1 MKVDTLEALFE
12 DEIKDLYSAENQ
24 IIKAL
29 PKMAKSATNDE
40 LRKAFEDHLE
50 QTRGHAQRLEQIG
63 EQFNIRVK
71 GKKCVGME
79 GVLEEG
85 KEIMSE
91 AEEPVLDAALIGAA
105 QKVEHYEIA
114 SYGTAAAHAEQLGY
128 EEAISLLRATL
139 SEEEEADQLLTQIA
153 EDQANSAGDE
163 GEGST
168 DGSKQEPG
176 RVAGRETSQNSG
188 DRVPALEEDEN

>member
-29 PKMAKSATNDE
+29 PRMAKAATTEE

-63 EQFNIRVK
+63 EQFSIKVK
-71 GKKCVGME
+71 GKKCAGME
-79 GVLEEG
+79 GLLEEG

-91 AEEPVLDAALIGAA
+91 AEEPVMDAALIGAA

-153 EDQANSAGDE
+153 EDQVNAEANGEEGQARGLRQRSGQGAGQTH
-163 GEGST
+163 GNGM
-168 DGSKQEPG
+168 
-176 RVAGRETSQNSG
+176 
-188 DRVPALEEDEN
+188 PAMDEDEN

>member
-29 PKMAKSATNDE
+29 PRMAKAATNEE

-85 KEIMSE
+85 KEVMSE

-128 EEAISLLRATL
+128 QEAISLLRTTL

-153 EDQANSAGDE
+153 EDQSNAEANDEESTGDDE
-163 GEGST
+163 R
-168 DGSKQEPG
+168 QESG
-176 RVAGRETSQNSG
+176 GKAGRETGLNAN
-188 DRVPALEEDEN
+188 DRVPAMEEDEN

>member
-168 DGSKQEPG
+168 DGSTQEPG
-176 RVAGRETSQNSG
+176 RVAGR
-188 DRVPALEEDEN
+188 

>member
-1 MKVDTLEALFE
+1 MKVNTLETLFE

-29 PKMAKSATNDE
+29 PKMAKAAGNAE
-40 LRKAFEDHLE
+40 LRKAFEDHLA
-50 QTRGHAQRLEQIG
+50 QTREQARRLEQIG

-85 KEIMSE
+85 KEILSE
-91 AEEPVLDAALIGAA
+91 TEEPVLDAAIIGAA

-114 SYGTAAAHAEQLGY
+114 SYGTAAAHAERLGY
-128 EEAISLLRATL
+128 EEAASLLRTTL

-153 EDQANSAGDE
+153 EDQSNEEASGEDDSDDVEVKE
-163 GEGST
+163 GQATMGKGSM
-168 DGSKQEPG
+168 SKTNG
-176 RVAGRETSQNSG
+176 M
-188 DRVPALEEDEN
+188 PALEEDEV

>member
-29 PKMAKSATNDE
+29 PRMAKAATNEE

-85 KEIMSE
+85 KEVMSE

-128 EEAISLLRATL
+128 QEAISLLRTTL

-153 EDQANSAGDE
+153 EDQSNAEANDEESTGDDE
-163 GEGST
+163 M
-168 DGSKQEPG
+168 QESG
-176 RVAGRETSQNSG
+176 GKAGRETGLNAN
-188 DRVPALEEDEN
+188 DRVPAMEEDEN

>member
-29 PKMAKSATNDE
+29 PKMAKAAANDE

-85 KEIMSE
+85 KEVMSE

-153 EDQANSAGDE
+153 EDQANAEANDE
-163 GEGST
+163 EGSVG
-168 DGSKQEPG
+168 GSAQEPG
-176 RVAGRETSQNSG
+176 RKTGQNSS
-188 DRVPALEEDEN
+188 DRVPAMEEDEN

>member
-1 MKVDTLEALFE
+1 MKVNTLETLFE

-29 PKMAKSATNDE
+29 PKMAKAAGNAE
-40 LRKAFEDHLE
+40 LRKAFEDHLA
-50 QTRGHAQRLEQIG
+50 QTREQARRLEQIG

-85 KEIMSE
+85 KEILSE
-91 AEEPVLDAALIGAA
+91 TEEPVLDAAIIGAA

-114 SYGTAAAHAEQLGY
+114 SYGTAAAHAERLGY
-128 EEAISLLRATL
+128 EEAASLLRTTL

-153 EDQANSAGDE
+153 EDQSNEEASGEDDSDDGEVKE
-163 GEGST
+163 GQTAMGKASMSKT
-168 DGSKQEPG
+168 DGM
-176 RVAGRETSQNSG
+176 
-188 DRVPALEEDEN
+188 PALEEDEV